1 MSHNNFQAF
10 FSAGDDKD
18 EVAGKLFGV
27 IGMLHTDNPTSV
39 WRAGFNR
46 QTQTLELWEIFV
58 LDDVREYT
66 IPDDAIHNIT
76 EKRNVIHVTP
86 KRVPD
91 IPEDIPHIKSPYE
104 LPVYTTP
111 HTYRSVYDTFSSL
124 AYTVFNNISSSQEVY
139 ETIVEEITNAYT
151 LVTSY
156 EL

>member
-66 IPDDAIHNIT
+66 IPDDAINNIT
-76 EKRNVIHVTP
+76 ERHSQPLKVSFETSIDVSSLGT
-86 KRVPD
+86 
-91 IPEDIPHIKSPYE
+91 SPYE
-104 LPVYTTP
+104 LPVYTIP

-124 AYTVFNNISSSQEVY
+124 AYTVFSNISSSQEVY

-151 LVTSY
+151 MVTSY

>member
-66 IPDDAIHNIT
+66 IPDDAINNIT
-76 EKRNVIHVTP
+76 EKGNIIHVTP

-91 IPEDIPHIKSPYE
+91 IPEDIPHIRSPYE
-104 LPVYTTP
+104 LPVYTKRHVDP
-111 HTYRSVYDTFSSL
+111 SVYDTFSSL
-124 AYTVFNNISSSQEVY
+124 AYTVFNNISCSQEVY